1 MPVIFLTPSEKIYD
15 YLNSIQDDFPY
26 LYDKFRIGFAFVRP
40 KWPISGPLFW
50 SDSQYKRDFQKF
62 LNELKK

>member
-1 MPVIFLTPSEKIYD
+1 M
-15 YLNSIQDDFPY
+15 NSIQDNFPY

-62 LNELKK
+62 LNELEKNNGIIEEQDSEEIL